1 MALQA
6 HRYVGADQF
15 AGLSRYAYTVGPIL
29 LAAISPARETHT
41 QTYTQTHTQTDTQ
54 TETAGWNSTLDCL
67 HIRRVDPAQPNS
79 WLRSGP
85 EALHYRVEGQGV
97 IFKPYYA
104 VNGNDTYTTYPAFDL

>member
-29 LAAISPARETHT
+29 LAAIALA
-41 QTYTQTHTQTDTQ
+41 
-54 TETAGWNSTLDCL
+54 AGWNSTLDCL

-104 VNGNDTYTTYPAFDL
+104 VNGNDTYTTYPAFDLRVD